1 MTVTHNAA
9 AGGKKESALV
19 KFAVSGGVTLVYE
32 VCLGHFLE
40 FLKVAKQT
48 QPGTYYQIASQIIGK
63 KGIIGVL
70 DGFIPFGAIQA
81 LAKGSVFGWGQV
93 AALNSLQPL
102 VQKDYMTHQTA
113 NIVAGGIGGG
123 FQGFVLS
130 PTLLLKTRVMTN
142 PIFRENMTL
151 AETSRRATM
160 VGMEVI
166 RKEGALALMKGSV
179 VFSLKRVADW
189 TTRYMFATWFEN
201 VLYKR
206 GDPKRKLTTNEEMIA
221 SLLGGT
227 TSALA
232 TLPADVM
239 VAQIQQAKKAGQRVS
254 VVQMFKEQLAT
265 GGIRGV
271 TEFASRGFVARVA
284 HVAFTTALM
293 KTGAS
298 AVYRL
303 IYGDKQ

>member
-1 MTVTHNAA
+1 
-9 AGGKKESALV
+9 L
-19 KFAVSGGVTLVYE
+19 
-32 VCLGHFLE
+32 
-40 FLKVAKQT
+40 
-48 QPGTYYQIASQIIGK
+48 QIVIG
-63 KGIIGVL
+63 
-70 DGFIPFGAIQA
+70 PAHAI
-81 LAKGSVFGWGQV
+81 LI
-93 AALNSLQPL
+93 ALNFLLS
-102 VQKDYMTHQTA
+102 
-113 NIVAGGIGGG
+113 
-123 FQGFVLS
+123 FVLS

-206 GDPKRKLTTNEEMIA
+206 GDPKRKLATNEEMIA

-254 VVQMFKEQLAT
+254 VVQMFKEQLAAAA
-265 GGIRGV
+265 
-271 TEFASRGFVARVA
+271 FAASPSLPVA
-284 HVAFTTALM
+284 ALWR
-293 KTGAS
+293 AS
-298 AVYRL
+298 HTSPSPPRS
-303 IYGDKQ
+303 

>member
-1 MTVTHNAA
+1 
-9 AGGKKESALV
+9 
-19 KFAVSGGVTLVYE
+19 
-32 VCLGHFLE
+32 VCF
-40 FLKVAKQT
+40 
-48 QPGTYYQIASQIIGK
+48 
-63 KGIIGVL
+63 
-70 DGFIPFGAIQA
+70 
-81 LAKGSVFGWGQV
+81 
-93 AALNSLQPL
+93 
-102 VQKDYMTHQTA
+102 
-113 NIVAGGIGGG
+113 VAGFSIYTGLALTLRQILS
-123 FQGFVLS
+123 FVLS

-151 AETSRRATM
+151 VETSRRATM

-166 RKEGALALMKGSV
+166 RKEGALALMKGSI

-189 TTRYMFATWFEN
+189 TTRYMFATWFEQI
-201 VLYKR
+201 LYKR
-206 GDPKRKLTTNEEMIA
+206 GDPKRKLATNEEMIA

-227 TSALA
+227 ASALA

-239 VAQIQQAKKAGQRVS
+239 VSQIQQAKKAGQRVS
-254 VVQMFKEQLAT
+254 VIQIFKEQMAS
-265 GGIRGV
+265 GGLRGV
-271 TEFASRGFVARVA
+271 TEFATRGFVARVA